1 MRFRVTHLL
10 VLMLFVAGFGT
21 ALALHSAFTVS
32 VVVFLTWLIYA
43 SLAWWALVDPARRVV
58 IFSALIFGPTY
69 LLIGLYFWSR
79 MNLPSYFSEIV
90 VSMIIGRDEVG
101 DRNTTLECMWSLIFA
116 ACGAVLGASRAR
128 RRDRVGA

>member
-58 IFSALIFGPTY
+58 LASALIFGPTY
-69 LLIGLYFWSR
+69 LLMGLYFWSR
-79 MNLPSYFSEIV
+79 MSLPSYFSEMV
-90 VSMIIGRDEVG
+90 VSTVMGLDEVG
-101 DRNTTLECMWSLIFA
+101 DRTTTLECMWSLIFA
-116 ACGAVLGASRAR
+116 ACGAVLGASHALRT
-128 RRDRVGA
+128 DKE